1 MKTASMLQKLID
13 NLIIIITI
21 TWKDIVDALN
31 NKIILSMILGL
42 GFMLLIPKGMS
53 WIIVPPDTAI
63 VVYDRSNLS
72 LTTMLDSSPLY
83 RVQQAASITEL
94 EQIISSLGFGLGAE
108 VGLVIPANFDQIL
121 KAGESPVIEGY
132 VNWSNRNNITKLKT
146 ELEDQLNILL
156 DYPVQVNF
164 TGNFVYPPADSSLML
179 GILTITLI
187 TVMLSIG
194 ISLVPFLLFE
204 EKQTKTIDALLVSPA
219 GINQIIIGKALAGF
233 FYVLVTAGIVFAV
246 YWSGV
251 VNWGLASLFVLG
263 IGLFSVAL
271 GLVLGSF
278 FERQQE
284 VAGLIALLLVLF
296 IGAMLIVMLD
306 LQVPKL
312 IEAIVPMIPSVALG
326 KLFSAAFSAE
336 PPLAKTIWNLGL
348 VLVISFLLYIV
359 VIWKIRRLDR

>member
-53 WIIVPPDTAI
+53 WIIVPPDIAI

-72 LTTMLDSSPLY
+72 LTTVLDSSPLY

-121 KAGESPVIEGY
+121 KA
-132 VNWSNRNNITKLKT
+132 RNNITKLKT
-146 ELEDQLNILL
+146 ELEDQFNILL

-233 FYVLVTAGIVFAV
+233 FY
-246 YWSGV
+246 
-251 VNWGLASLFVLG
+251 GLASLFVLG